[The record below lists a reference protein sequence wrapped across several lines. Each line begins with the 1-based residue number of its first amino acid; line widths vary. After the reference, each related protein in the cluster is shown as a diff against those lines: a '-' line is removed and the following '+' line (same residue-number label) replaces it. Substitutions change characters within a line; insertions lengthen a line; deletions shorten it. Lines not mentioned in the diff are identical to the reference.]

1 MARMIDRITFRPGP
15 LAGPLAAY
23 CERHG
28 TTPSEAVRLAVAK
41 MLRVEA
47 PAMEGHVE
55 TIRRVNAAKRPRK
68 RRK

>member
-1 MARMIDRITFRPGP
+1 MDDRITFRPGY

-28 TTPSEAVRLAVAK
+28 MTPSEGVRLAVAA
-41 MLRVEA
+41 MLGQTTPPMDGRREHIA
-47 PAMEGHVE
+47 
-55 TIRRVNAAKRPRK
+55 RVNAARAKRAKRK